1 MNILVTGGAGFIG
14 RHLVKSLLKSGYKVT
29 IFDNFSNSSEKQIA
43 SLVDDGLNVISGDIT
58 DYESLLNSLSGND
71 LVIHLAAQISVQKS
85 IDDPEFTNKVNVQGT
100 VNLLNACVKKNIKKI
115 IFVSSAAVYGIP
127 DELPIFEKSQTKPI
141 SPYGESKLAM
151 EKSLEEFSQ
160 SNDLNCIILR
170 LFNVYGEGQSIEY
183 AGVITKFMEKIQSDK
198 SLIIFG
204 DGNNTRDFVSID
216 DVVNFFHLAIKK
228 LDDKKASI
236 YNIATGKPISI
247 NELANLMITISGK
260 KLEIEHSK
268 PLEGDIKHSQA
279 SISSAQSEIGYSPK
293 VSLREGLEQLLKSA
307 SII

>member
-43 SLVDDGLNVISGDIT
+43 SLVDDGLNVIRGDIT

-85 IDDPEFTNKVNVQGT
+85 IDDPEFTNKVNVEGT
-100 VNLLNACVKKNIKKI
+100 VNLLKACVKQNIKKI
-115 IFVSSAAVYGIP
+115 IFVSSAAVYGVP
-127 DELPIFEKSQTKPI
+127 DELPLSEKSQTKPI

-170 LFNVYGEGQSIEY
+170 LFNAYGEGQSIEY
-183 AGVITKFMEKIQSDK
+183 AGVITKFLEKIQSDK
-198 SLIIFG
+198 PLIIFW
-204 DGNNTRDFVSID
+204 RW
-216 DVVNFFHLAIKK
+216 KQ
-228 LDDKKASI
+228 
-236 YNIATGKPISI
+236 Y
-247 NELANLMITISGK
+247 
-260 KLEIEHSK
+260 
-268 PLEGDIKHSQA
+268 
-279 SISSAQSEIGYSPK
+279 
-293 VSLREGLEQLLKSA
+293 
-307 SII
+307 

>member
-1 MNILVTGGAGFIG
+1 MNIFVTGGAGFIG

-43 SLVDDGLNVISGDIT
+43 PLVDDGLNVIRGDIT
-58 DYESLLNSLSGND
+58 NYESLLNSLSGND

-85 IDDPEFTNKVNVQGT
+85 IDDPEFTNKVNVEGT
-100 VNLLNACVKKNIKKI
+100 VNLLKACVKQNIKKI
-115 IFVSSAAVYGIP
+115 IFVSSAAVYGVP
-127 DELPIFEKSQTKPI
+127 DELPISEKSQTKPI

-198 SLIIFG
+198 PLIIFG
-204 DGNNTRDFVSID
+204 DGNNTRDFVSIK
-216 DVVNFFHLAIKK
+216 DVVNFFHLAIEK

-260 KLEIEHSK
+260 KLEIKHSK

-279 SISSAQSEIGYSPK
+279 SISSAQSEIGYSPN